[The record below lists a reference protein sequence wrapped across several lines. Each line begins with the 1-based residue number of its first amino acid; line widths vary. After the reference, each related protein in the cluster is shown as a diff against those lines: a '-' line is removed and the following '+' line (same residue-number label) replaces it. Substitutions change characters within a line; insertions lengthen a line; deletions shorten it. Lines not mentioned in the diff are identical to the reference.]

1 MKHDAIYGPPEEIFA
16 KVEHK
21 EETNEKK
28 KKPQQKLIF
37 NRFDIKEDHSKAFD
51 KMKLREYELA
61 KMKYYYAIVYC
72 DSEQTASKLYEE
84 MNDFEFEFSNLKL
97 DLRMVPPETK
107 FPHKPKEVVFEIPKN
122 YETKFGSMGAKNHT
136 NVNLT
141 WEQADPKRYKFLTKR
156 LSKEKVEEI
165 DYKDYMASS
174 NSSDEQSEDEEEI
187 MRKRALLGL
196 DKESENESSDEDV
209 N

>member
-1 MKHDAIYGPPEEIFA
+1 
-16 KVEHK
+16 
-21 EETNEKK
+21 
-28 KKPQQKLIF
+28 
-37 NRFDIKEDHSKAFD
+37 
-51 KMKLREYELA
+51 
-61 KMKYYYAIVYC
+61 
-72 DSEQTASKLYEE
+72 
-84 MNDFEFEFSNLKL
+84 
-97 DLRMVPPETK
+97 
-107 FPHKPKEVVFEIPKN
+107 
-122 YETKFGSMGAKNHT
+122 MGAKNHT